1 MDRVTLTLA
10 VPKPKGALEEKYY
23 VVGDICELG
32 SWQEKK
38 LMKRIPRRAGASKK
52 ENLGHASGQSSEEDS
67 FTYSFYTYRNKELFY
82 YYYIKKGST
91 IQSERKPGR
100 VFYFQ
105 NQKRAHP
112 YRRKVTHS
120 RGDINVVD

>member
-10 VPKPKGALEEKYY
+10 VAKGKGAVEEKYY
-23 VVGDICELG
+23 VVGDISELG

-38 LMKRIPRRAGASKK
+38 LMKRLPRRASASKK
-52 ENLGHASGQSSEEDS
+52 ENNGHTSSLSSEQDY
-67 FTYSFYTYRNKELFY
+67 FTYTYYTYRNKELFY

-100 VFYFQ
+100 VFHFQ
-105 NQKRAHP
+105 NQKRTHP
-112 YRRKVTHS
+112 YRRRVTHS
-120 RGDINVVD
+120 RG